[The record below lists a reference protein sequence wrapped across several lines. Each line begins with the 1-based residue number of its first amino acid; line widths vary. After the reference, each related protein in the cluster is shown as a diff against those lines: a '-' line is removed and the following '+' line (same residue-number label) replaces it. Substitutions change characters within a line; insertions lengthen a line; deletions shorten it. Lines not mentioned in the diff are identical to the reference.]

1 MNKTIKV
8 TSLIGII
15 LQSFLALIFLVYLIL
30 MMTGGLS
37 PDLTT
42 TVNGE
47 VTVQDEAISKLTFTI
62 LFSVLFVVAII
73 ADILGIIGLKKMK
86 TSLKSS
92 GVLYIIGAVVSFNMI
107 TFIAWLI
114 CGILLIQQN
123 KKQVSQETQD
133 MKYES

>member
-1 MNKTIKV
+1 M
-8 TSLIGII
+8 
-15 LQSFLALIFLVYLIL
+15 YLIL
-30 MMTGGLS
+30 TITGVLS

-47 VTVQDEAISKLTFTI
+47 VTVQNEATSKLTFTI

-86 TSLKSS
+86 TSLKTS
-92 GVLYIIGAVVSFNMI
+92 GILYIIGAVVSFNMI

-114 CGILLIQQN
+114 CGILLIQQK
-123 KKQVSQETQD
+123 KKQMSQETQD
-133 MKYES
+133 